1 MGLGSAFVE
10 DTWKARTALQSIMAS
25 VTTTLA
31 MPFPIV
37 EQAVS
42 ASCLYPPEDGFGQ
55 SRRVNRSPNLLL
67 TRVMMHES
75 AVNASLYS

>member
-37 EQAVS
+37 E
-42 ASCLYPPEDGFGQ
+42 
-55 SRRVNRSPNLLL
+55 
-67 TRVMMHES
+67 
-75 AVNASLYS
+75 